1 MAERRITIALPES
14 LAEAAEAAVSDGD
27 AATLDEFIAGALRH
41 ELDRRRAEATHEFF
55 VPEPAPPEEVGI
67 GWEGLVLK
75 GDESPRVPY
84 EATPKDEEEPS

>member
-14 LAEAAEAAVSDGD
+14 LVEAAEAAVAGGD
-27 AATLDEFIAGALRH
+27 AATLDDFVAGAIRR
-41 ELDRRRAEATHEFF
+41 ELDRPREETTHKIF

-75 GDESPRVPY
+75 GDQSPSVPI
-84 EATPKDEEEPS
+84 EDGPKDEEGAS